1 MHLAL
6 ASDTNYAEFVAVVIA
21 SATANNQDYI
31 HFHLLSNGID
41 SSTIKRLKEE
51 IPTGKGELHVYDIH
65 DLKDRLQIQVPNT
78 IAISSYARLF
88 LPSIL
93 PSDVE
98 KVIYV
103 DCDTVIAGDLSEL
116 WDTDVQNNYV
126 SGVLDT
132 LPDNESK
139 MKVGLSATDPYIN
152 AGVLLINLDLWRKEH
167 LQETFIDFLVAHN
180 GHIHHHDQGIINGVC
195 KGRIRIV
202 HPRYNCTS
210 NYYSHPYEL
219 LRRTN
224 NPFYTEKEY
233 AEARDCP
240 AILHFTEGF
249 FNRPWI
255 ANSRHPMASVYHHY
269 HNMTSW
275 HDVPPRKDKRS
286 WLVRFMSW
294 EFLNLPY
301 PVYDFTAKSVTRIA
315 SIVKKK

>member
-1 MHLAL
+1 MHLAI

-21 SATANNQDYI
+21 SATANNHDYI

-41 SSTIKRLKEE
+41 NKTIWRLQEE
-51 IPTGKGELHVYDIH
+51 IPAGKGELHVYDIH

-93 PSDVE
+93 PAEVE

-103 DCDTVIAGDLSEL
+103 DCDTVIASDLSEL
-116 WDTDVQNNYV
+116 WDTDLQNNYV
-126 SGVLDT
+126 AGVLDT

-139 MKVGLSATDPYIN
+139 IKVGLSATDPYIN

-167 LQETFIDFLVAHN
+167 LQDRFIDFLIAHN

-195 KGRIRIV
+195 KGQICII

-210 NYYSHPYEL
+210 NYYSHPYKL
-219 LRRTN
+219 VWRTN
-224 NPFYTEKEY
+224 TPFYTKQEY
-233 AEARDCP
+233 TEATDCP
-240 AILHFTEGF
+240 VILHFTEGF

-255 ANSRHPMASVYHHY
+255 ANSLHPMASVFHHY
-269 HNMTSW
+269 HEMTSW
-275 HDVPPRKDKRS
+275 HDVPLRKDKRS
-286 WLVRFMSW
+286 QLVRFLSW

-301 PVYDFTAKSVTRIA
+301 PIYNFTAKSVTMFA
-315 SIVKKK
+315 SIIKKK